1 MPDFSLNKEV
11 QQIAGRLDFITNR
24 SSEKLYRD
32 MRETLG
38 YTGNKDPMKRD
49 GSTIKVRITL
59 RNAATHNLDVLIA
72 GQSIGE
78 LVYESR
84 KEGNKLQ
91 MYECK
96 VVQDTNSWKLEE
108 IALRELGSKRRKLGL
123 DTRYLRAISMIR
135 TKITAS
141 WTRSGKKV
149 YVLKK
154 KLSNPKLV
162 QLGDKPFTVRYK
174 RAGVKNLKR

>member
-1 MPDFSLNKEV
+1 MSNAIQKVEITNIKDTYSRVNERIYNLNEFDDQLLLYRQYCTYILNSSSTKTMLDFSLNKEV
-11 QQIAGRLDFITNR
+11 QQVAGRLDFITNR
-24 SSEKLYRD
+24 SSEKLDRD

-38 YTGNKDPMKRD
+38 CTGNKDPMKKD

-96 VVQDTNSWKLEE
+96 VVQDTNS
-108 IALRELGSKRRKLGL
+108 
-123 DTRYLRAISMIR
+123 
-135 TKITAS
+135 
-141 WTRSGKKV
+141 
-149 YVLKK
+149 
-154 KLSNPKLV
+154 
-162 QLGDKPFTVRYK
+162 
-174 RAGVKNLKR
+174 